1 MTDITVRRAE
11 PQDREAVRAL
21 LVALGYTSLEGD
33 GGFDAVFRAVL
44 GDPSRG
50 VWLAERGGE
59 VLGLVTT
66 MAQAQ
71 LRLAGVQLTIE
82 ELVVHER
89 ARGTGV
95 GRVLVA
101 HVQEQAR
108 RVGARRVELTTNRS
122 RPVYLRGFYPSCGF
136 TETSSAMMRWS
147 PK

>member
-1 MTDITVRRAE
+1 MTDITVRRALAE
-11 PQDREAVRAL
+11 DRETVRAL
-21 LVALGYTSLEGD
+21 LVALGYAHLAD
-33 GGFDAVFRAVL
+33 DPGFEAIFAAVL
-44 GDPSRG
+44 ADPSRG

-66 MAQAQ
+66 MVQPQ

-95 GRVLVA
+95 GRTLVA
-101 HVQEQAR
+101 HVQEEAR
-108 RVGARRVELTTNRS
+108 RVGARRVELTTNRT

-136 TETSSAMMRWS
+136 AEASSAVMRWS

>member
-1 MTDITVRRAE
+1 MTHIIVRRALAE
-11 PQDREAVRAL
+11 DRETVRAL
-21 LVALGYTSLEGD
+21 LVALGYAHLAD
-33 GGFDAVFRAVL
+33 DAGFEATFAAVL
-44 GDPSRG
+44 ADPARG

-66 MAQAQ
+66 MVQPQ

-95 GRVLVA
+95 GRALVA
-101 HVQEQAR
+101 HAQEEAR
-108 RVGARRVELTTNRS
+108 RVGARRVELTTNRT

-136 TETSSAMMRWS
+136 TEASSAVMRWI
-147 PK
+147 PV

>member
-1 MTDITVRRAE
+1 MTDIIVRRALVE
-11 PQDREAVRAL
+11 DRETVRAL
-21 LVALGYTSLEGD
+21 LVALGYAHLAD
-33 GGFDAVFRAVL
+33 DAIFAAVVA
-44 GDPSRG
+44 DPARG

-66 MAQAQ
+66 MVQPQ

-95 GRVLVA
+95 GRALIA
-101 HVQEQAR
+101 HAQEEAR
-108 RVGARRVELTTNRS
+108 RVGARRVELTTNRT

-136 TETSSAMMRWS
+136 TEASSAVMRWT
-147 PK
+147 PG